1 MDHFAELKQLITS
14 SFKQFMFV
22 IGNYL
27 PNMLIATT
35 LLILGLIIAWMVK
48 WVIVRL
54 SDGIDRMIHAA
65 GFSALNL
72 RLRWPLGVIL
82 GWIAY
87 WLILLFFVAAAVDGL
102 GLPGLADWLQK
113 FITYLPTLLLAGV
126 FIFGGILLGNVLRDK
141 IISGAHSI
149 GMKQAELF
157 GAWVRII
164 VIFLALIVGLS
175 QIGLD
180 VRLFEYLLTVFIAAL
195 AGSLA
200 LAFGLGAGPTLSN
213 VISARYV
220 RKTYQVG
227 QRISINGIEGE
238 ILELAPTGVVV
249 DTETGRTFIPAKM
262 FDEEASVL
270 LDNGNLNDE

>member
-27 PNMLIATT
+27 PNMLIAAT
-35 LLILGLIIAWMVK
+35 LLILGLIIAWLVK

-72 RLRWPLGVIL
+72 RLRWSLGVIL

-87 WLILLFFVAAAVDGL
+87 WLILLFFIAAAVDGL

-126 FIFGGILLGNVLRDK
+126 FIFGGVLLGNVLRDK
-141 IISGAHSI
+141 IASGAHSI
-149 GMKQAELF
+149 DMKQAEMF
-157 GAWVRII
+157 GSWVRMI
-164 VIFLALIVGLS
+164 VIFLALVVGMS

-180 VRLFEYLLTVFIAAL
+180 VRLFEYILTVFIAAL
-195 AGSLA
+195 AGALA

-227 QRISINGIEGE
+227 QRISINGMEGE
-238 ILELAPTGVVV
+238 ILELSPTGVVL
-249 DTETGRTFIPAKM
+249 DTEIGRTFIPAKL
-262 FDEEASVL
+262 FDEDASVL
-270 LDNGNLNDE
+270 LDDGNLNDE